1 MAVATEIRNSVKAR
15 PLAVTILLSVIGY
28 VFVIGTFAGIF
39 EFYPTLSAEQV
50 RLSAHLIAVINTL
63 ALAALLVGVHY
74 VKTGE
79 YRKHRAAMLTA
90 FSLILLFLVVYLTK
104 VGGGFEREIVGAP
117 TGIYEAYL
125 AMLAIHIL
133 LSIVSVPVVIYAV
146 VLGLTH
152 SFAELEETRKAL
164 VGKIAGGAWILSLA
178 LGIITY
184 LLLNHIYGAQP
195 REPRGGLLLLAVG
208 ACGLREIRRRV
219 RARWAGLLDS

>member
-1 MAVATEIRNSVKAR
+1 MAVATEIRESVKAR
-15 PLAVTILLSVIGY
+15 PLAVTVLLSVIGY
-28 VFVIGTFAGIF
+28 VFVIGTFAGVF

-50 RLSAHLIAVINTL
+50 RLAAHLIAVINTL
-63 ALAALLVGVHY
+63 ALAALLVGVHF
-74 VKTGE
+74 VRNGQ
-79 YRKHRAAMLTA
+79 YRKHQTAMLTA
-90 FSLILLFLVVYLTK
+90 FTLILLFLVVYLTK

-152 SFAELEETRKAL
+152 SFAELKNTRKAM
-164 VGKIAGGAWILSLA
+164 VGRIAGGAWILSLA

-184 LLLNHIYGAQP
+184 LLLNHVYGAQP
-195 REPRGGLLLLAVG
+195 REPRGGLLVLAAG
-208 ACGLREIRRRV
+208 TCGLREIG
-219 RARWAGLLDS
+219 RWIRDRWSGLIGS